1 MLEIGYDVELVFKLF
16 LETLERRFENINTLP
31 EVKPLLKKISTSD
44 EEILAFVQK
53 AEVA

>member
-1 MLEIGYDVELVFKLF
+1 MRKAVW
-16 LETLERRFENINTLP
+16 NIKILP

-44 EEILAFVQK
+44 KEILAVVQK